1 MLREDTNVIIL
12 QKSLT
17 DKQRDLLNDMYND
30 YNQVYSHWFADDY
43 DTAMIDNLLKES
55 KRNFKNGMILIN
67 EYYKLL

>member
-1 MLREDTNVIIL
+1 VNAKGRYKCDNPAK
-12 QKSLT
+12 KSLT

-55 KRNFKNGMILIN
+55 KRNFKKWNDFN
-67 EYYKLL
+67 